1 MLLKH
6 SVLQNEV
13 NKKAMVI
20 LNVPAWQGDT
30 EQTPP
35 KPVLDVDPVK
45 EIEMFGFQDLTSDY
59 YQVYYIF
66 GYLIIVK
73 R

>member
-1 MLLKH
+1 M
-6 SVLQNEV
+6 
-13 NKKAMVI
+13 I

-35 KPVLDVDPVK
+35 KPVLDVDPVQ

-66 GYLIIVK
+66 NYFIIVK